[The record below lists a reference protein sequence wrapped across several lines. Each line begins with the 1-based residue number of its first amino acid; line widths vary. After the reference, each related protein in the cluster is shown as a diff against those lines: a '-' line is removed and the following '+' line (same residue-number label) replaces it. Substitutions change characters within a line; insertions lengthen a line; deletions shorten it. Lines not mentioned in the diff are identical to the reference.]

1 MSISFTKLVL
11 ASRRISMRGVLLLLA
26 GFAVPAAPAIAATR
40 TWTGAGGNNQWTTA
54 ANWQG
59 NIAPVAGD
67 DLVFPSG
74 GAQATNV
81 NNYPAL
87 TAFAGISFGGNY
99 IVTGN
104 PITLTGPLAI
114 TGFSAT
120 TVTFSLPVSIATAP
134 DLTVTIAANSTLVLG
149 APLSGAAGLVK
160 AGAGTL
166 RMTGLFSNG
175 YTGLTTVDD
184 GTLVLAQAAPAKSV
198 PAGLVVGN
206 GNGGTASDVVRLD
219 APEQIQGSITVTG
232 SGLLDLANQNQTVT
246 TTLIIRGQIKTGAAI
261 LTLNADISVP
271 AGLVSGAI
279 EGQLSLGGAT
289 RTIEI
294 LATTIPG
301 LDIKASIVDG
311 GSSAGL
317 IKTGIGRLRLSGANS
332 YTGPTTIEGGIVQV
346 AHPQALGSPAA
357 GTVVQPEGTLEPQV
371 SIAAEP
377 IATHSGSPNKIY
389 CETTGAISLGG
400 PIAISGVTPVTVG
413 GACALS
419 LDSAVTGPGEL
430 RLTTF
435 TSSASITLN
444 AVNTFTGFATILGD
458 VRLGV
463 NDALSTASGVQVEGS
478 IGLDFQ
484 NHSQT
489 MKYLI
494 GQGHVRLGSATLTV
508 DASQPQTDT
517 GFRGV
522 ISGTGG
528 VIKKGGGLWSLA
540 GANIYTGPTVVQQGI
555 LGITGSIVSP
565 LTIQGG
571 TLQGNGTVAT
581 VAAAGGILEPINR
594 SSPSKLTSGSI
605 ALTPGATFHAI
616 LNGPGAG
623 TQYSQLAVAGTVDL
637 GGAALDADVSS
648 NFLTANV
655 GELILIDNDGADP
668 VVGTFQG
675 LPQDSIVQSGG
686 KSLRLSY
693 VGGTGNDVTLLPTGN
708 TYYLSEGATGSFFDT
723 DILIANPNNT
733 TVPVEIVFLK
743 EDGTSITQTSTLAE
757 LSRVTIRVDD
767 IVGVEAAAFS
777 TIVTSLSG
785 LPIVV
790 ERTMRWDVT
799 GYGAHTD
806 KATGGAAHN
815 WYFAE
820 GSQGFFSTYL
830 LLTNPDASANAATV
844 TFLRE
849 GLPPLERTYSLQPR
863 SRTTIDLGNDGE
875 LVNTSFGMS
884 VRFVQPGTA
893 ERAMYFGET
902 PLWNGGHESAGET
915 VTSANW
921 FLAEGAT
928 GSFFKTFILIA
939 NTHFSPV
946 DVTLTFLPAS
956 GTPVQ
961 KTKTVPARGR
971 LTINVEGEDPSL
983 TDTAVATQVSSI
995 VPTLVVERAQYWPAS
1010 PAQWYEAHNS
1020 FGVTAPGTRWGLA
1033 EGRVGG
1039 PEGYQTY
1046 VLLANPGTTKAT
1058 ATVTFLRESGV
1069 PLIKTIEVG
1078 ATSRVNLTVGPG
1090 TDVPEL
1096 TNERFGAIIT
1106 ADQPIVVERAMF
1118 WDVNGEVWSAGTN
1131 ATATRLP

>member
-1 MSISFTKLVL
+1 MSISLMNLVL
-11 ASRRISMRGVLLLLA
+11 ASRRMPLRGVLLLIA
-26 GFAVPAAPAIAATR
+26 GLAVPAAPAVAATR
-40 TWTGAGGNNQWTTA
+40 TWSGAGGNNQWTTA

-87 TAFAGISFGGNY
+87 TAFAGISFGGDY
-99 IVTGN
+99 TVTGN

-120 TVTFSLPVSIATAP
+120 TVTFSLPVTIATAP

-160 AGAGTL
+160 AGVGTL

-175 YTGLTTVDD
+175 YTGVTTVND
-184 GTLVLAQAAPAKSV
+184 GTLVLGQTAPAKSV

-206 GNGGTASDVVRLD
+206 GSGGIASDVVRLQT
-219 APEQIQGSITVTG
+219 PEQIQGSITVTG
-232 SGLLDLANQNQTVT
+232 SGLLDLANQNQTVA
-246 TTLIIRGQIKTGAAI
+246 TTLIVRGQIKTGAGI

-271 AGLVSGAI
+271 AGLASGSI

-294 LATTIPG
+294 LPTTNPG

-311 GSSAGL
+311 GSPAGL
-317 IKTGIGRLRLSGANS
+317 IKTGIGRLQLSGANS
-332 YTGPTTIEGGIVQV
+332 YTGLTTIEGGIVHV

-357 GTVVQPEGTLEPQV
+357 GTVVQPQGTLQPQV
-371 SIAAEP
+371 SIPAEP
-377 IATHSGSPNKIY
+377 IATQSTGASNKIF
-389 CETTGAISLGG
+389 CDTTGAISLGG

-430 RLTTF
+430 RLSTF
-435 TSSASITLN
+435 TSASITLN
-444 AVNTFTGFATILGD
+444 AVNMITGPAVILGD

-463 NDALSTASGVQVEGS
+463 NDALSAATGVQVEGS

-494 GQGHVRLGSATLTV
+494 GQGQVRLGGATLTV
-508 DASQPQTDT
+508 DASQSQIDT
-517 GFRGV
+517 GFAGV

-528 VIKKGGGLWSLA
+528 VIKKGVGLWSLA
-540 GANIYTGPTVVQQGI
+540 GANTYTGPTLVQDGI
-555 LGITGSIVSP
+555 LRVTGSIVSP

-571 TLQGNGTVAT
+571 TLQGSGTLAT
-581 VAAAGGILEPINR
+581 VAGAGGTLEPIYDG
-594 SSPSKLTSGSI
+594 PTKLTSASI

-637 GGAALDADVSS
+637 GGAALDADVNA

-655 GELILIDNDGADP
+655 GELILIDNDGTDP
-668 VVGTFQG
+668 VAGTFQG

-686 KSLRLSY
+686 KSFRLSY
-693 VGGTGNDVTLLPTGN
+693 VGGTGNDVTLLPTAN

-723 DILIANPNNT
+723 DILIANPNST
-733 TVPVEIVFLK
+733 TVPFEIVFLK
-743 EDGTSITQTSTLAE
+743 EDGTSITQTSTLAG

-767 IVGVEAAAFS
+767 IAGVEAAAFS

-806 KATGGAAHN
+806 KASGGAAHN

-830 LLTNPDASANAATV
+830 LLTNPDANANAATV

-849 GLPPLERTYSLQPR
+849 GLPPLERTYPLEPR
-863 SRTTIDLGNDGE
+863 SRTTVDLGQDGE
-875 LVNTSFGMS
+875 LLNTSFGMS

-902 PLWNGGHESAGET
+902 PLWKGGHESAGET
-915 VTSANW
+915 ITSSNW

-961 KTKTVPARGR
+961 KTKTVPGRGR

-995 VPTLVVERAQYWPAS
+995 LPTLIVERAQYWPAS
-1010 PAQWYEAHNS
+1010 PDQWYEAHNS
-1020 FGVTAPGTRWGLA
+1020 FGVTAPGTHWGLA

-1039 PEGYQTY
+1039 PESYQTY

-1058 ATVTFLRESGV
+1058 ATVTFLRESGAPV
-1069 PLIKTIEVG
+1069 IKTIEVG

-1090 TDVPEL
+1090 TEVPEL
-1096 TNERFGAIIT
+1096 TNERFGVVIT